1 MSEEAQVLVLVVD
14 DEPLNRDLLR
24 RVLFHDYEI
33 LEAEDA
39 TQAQA
44 VLEESGPVDVLLCDH
59 LMPGPSG
66 TELAAT
72 VRARWP
78 RTVMLLLT
86 GYEDAP
92 EVVAARREGVVYEVI
107 GKPWVAA
114 QLRDAVARALAERR
128 RRG

>member
-1 MSEEAQVLVLVVD
+1 MSDEQQPILLVVD

-39 TQAQA
+39 VHAQA
-44 VLEESGPVDVLLCDH
+44 VLEESGPVDVLICDH
-59 LMPGPSG
+59 IMPGPSG
-66 TELAAT
+66 TDLAAT

-78 RTVMLLLT
+78 HIVALLLT

-92 EVVAARREGVVYEVI
+92 EITAARKSGLIFAVI
-107 GKPWVAA
+107 AKPWVAA
-114 QLRDAVARALAERR
+114 QLREVVILAVAERR